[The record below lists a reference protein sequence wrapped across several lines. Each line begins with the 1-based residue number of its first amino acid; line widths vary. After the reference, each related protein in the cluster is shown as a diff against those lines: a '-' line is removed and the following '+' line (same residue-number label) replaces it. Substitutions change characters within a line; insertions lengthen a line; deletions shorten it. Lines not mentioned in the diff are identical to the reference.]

1 MEERSRLKK
10 HLITYLCVLA
20 LGAVY
25 FIWIKVT
32 GIGIPC
38 IFRLITGW
46 SCPGCGVTTLILS
59 ALAGRFDLARDANPF
74 LFYTWPL
81 IAGFL
86 IWAEV
91 KAIKG
96 RKYKADKIVNIL
108 MFAYI
113 GALLIYGI
121 VRNWGVPPHFVRMG
135 ASLH

>member
-38 IFRLITGW
+38 IFHLLTGW

-59 ALAGRFDLARDANPF
+59 VVHGRFDLARDANPF

-81 IAGFL
+81 IAGF
-86 IWAEV
+86 IIYAEV
-91 KAIKG
+91 KAIK
-96 RKYKADKIVNIL
+96 RKRYKADKIVNIL

-113 GALLIYGI
+113 GALIVFGV
-121 VRNWGVPPHFVRMG
+121 VRNWGVPLHLVRMG